1 MVPTVAWDDG
11 VVVMIDQRRLPAE
24 QVMLRCR
31 DHHEVA
37 EAIREMA
44 IRGAPAIGVAAAFAL
59 AQGARNSRA
68 EGRELRAEWSDI
80 CSELAGT
87 RPTAVNLFWAIERM
101 RQRFDALAGQGGSA
115 LREALVAEALTIQQD
130 DLAACRRMGDLGAD
144 LLPSESR
151 ILTHCNAGALATAGY
166 GTALGVVRSAARAG
180 KVRAVFADETRP
192 WLQGARLTV
201 WELMQDGIQA
211 TLIAEGAA
219 GHLMAQGEIN
229 AVVVGADR
237 IAANGDVAN
246 KIGTYGVAVLAK
258 EHGLPFYVAAP
269 VSTLDLSTPSG
280 KDIPIEERPAHEVT
294 HSRRSAGGSGGDAGE
309 EPGLRRHA
317 EQVRD
322 RDRLRA
328 RRRPPAVRR
337 EPRPAGRVV
346 RRRAAVLTLA
356 LATLVATGLG
366 AADWPRFRGPNG
378 AGVADGPALPASLD
392 PAARSGRWRAAGYSS
407 PILSGDRLYL
417 TAFEGDDLLV
427 LCLSRADG
435 RELWRRKAPRPRVE
449 KVDKRNTPASPS
461 AAVDADRVVVF
472 FADFGLVAYDHAGRS
487 SGARRSGRSTTST
500 AWAPRRC
507 WRRPGAALLRP
518 VAGLVRRRVRRE
530 DRAASAGAR
539 RARRRS
545 PATRRR
551 SSSRAR
557 ERPTR

>member
-115 LREALVAEALTIQQD
+115 LREALLAEALTIQQD

-280 KDIPIEERPAHEVT
+280 KEIPIEERPAHEVT
-294 HSRRSAGGSGGDAGE
+294 HLAGRRVAPEGT
-309 EPGLRRHA
+309 
-317 EQVRD
+317 QVRN
-322 RDRLRA
+322 
-328 RRRPPAVRR
+328 PAFDV
-337 EPRPAGRVV
+337 
-346 RRRAAVLTLA
+346 T
-356 LATLVATGLG
+356 
-366 AADWPRFRGPNG
+366 PNRYVT
-378 AGVADGPALPASLD
+378 AIVCERGVARAPFGESL
-392 PAARSGRWRAAGYSS
+392 AR
-407 PILSGDRLYL
+407 L
-417 TAFEGDDLLV
+417 
-427 LCLSRADG
+427 
-435 RELWRRKAPRPRVE
+435 
-449 KVDKRNTPASPS
+449 
-461 AAVDADRVVVF
+461 
-472 FADFGLVAYDHAGRS
+472 
-487 SGARRSGRSTTST
+487 
-500 AWAPRRC
+500 
-507 WRRPGAALLRP
+507 
-518 VAGLVRRRVRRE
+518 
-530 DRAASAGAR
+530 AAS
-539 RARRRS
+539 
-545 PATRRR
+545 
-551 SSSRAR
+551 
-557 ERPTR
+557 